1 MTSASLESPAD
12 LPPRSPSL
20 RRRRLVEWVPVVAV
34 LLVGVGLSL
43 AVFAVTRADER
54 AARRAEFERRAAQ
67 VVLAEQAS
75 FDVPLEVLCS
85 IPSLFDASEAVTR
98 AEFRA
103 FVLHA
108 LARYP
113 WIYALEWIPRVS
125 GSERANFEAAAVADG
140 LAGFHF
146 KQDSPPGPPV
156 RADERSEYFPLYYQE
171 PPNSVALGLEET
183 ALGVRKTALERA
195 RDLDETVVTE
205 RLKLV
210 QDDPSVGSVIAFHP
224 VYQHGTPPPSVEA
237 RRQSLRGFAAVVFR
251 IKPVVTGAL
260 SASDLEQLDVV
271 LVDVDSQPE
280 TVLYESRAGALGA
293 QAGGA
298 EATWEY
304 RATLAG
310 RHWAFRVGDRAGWVE
325 PRPVG
330 WIALGIGLLASVFA
344 AAFVHAGLNV
354 LRLRHQVRAVRRLGQ
369 YTLVEK
375 LGEGGMGTVYR
386 AHHAL
391 LRRPTA
397 IKLLPPT
404 RHDANA
410 LARFESEVQL
420 TSSLTHPNTVVV
432 YDYGR
437 SPDGVFYYAMEYVDG
452 ITLQELVDVD
462 GSQPPERV
470 INILLQIC
478 AALAE
483 AHSIGLVH
491 RDVKPANIMLC
502 ARGGIADFVKVLD
515 FGLAKDLSGGA
526 NSKLSQSTALLGTP
540 LYVAPEV
547 ILGRPIDARLDLY
560 ALGAVAYFMLTGTP
574 VFTGETL
581 VDVCVQHLSAP
592 PESMSE
598 RLGRHVPFALEALVM
613 QCLAKE
619 PSGRPSSADEL
630 AAALRAAGVSI
641 WSEQETRRWWSE
653 RGELVVGRVSAA
665 RRVPEREPSGHTLE
679 VEQRG
684 RSPAPSVPTLRDP
697 PESRPAPD
705 K

>member
-1 MTSASLESPAD
+1 MTTASLPTPRLPSSRLREW
-12 LPPRSPSL
+12 LPPIG
-20 RRRRLVEWVPVVAV
+20 V

-43 AVFAVTRADER
+43 AVFAEARASER
-54 AARRAEFERRAAQ
+54 AARQAEFERRAAQ
-67 VVLAEQAS
+67 VALGEQAS

-85 IPSLFDASEAVTR
+85 IPSLFEASEEVTR
-98 AEFRA
+98 REFRA
-103 FVLHA
+103 FVQHA
-108 LARYP
+108 LGRYP
-113 WIYALEWIPRVS
+113 WIYALEWIPRVPAP
-125 GSERANFEAAAVADG
+125 ERAKLEAAAVADG

-146 KQDSPPGPPV
+146 KEDAPPGPPV
-156 RADERSEYFPLYYQE
+156 RARERSEYFPLYYQE
-171 PPNSVALGLEET
+171 PPNAVALGLEET
-183 ALGVRKTALERA
+183 ALGARRAALERA
-195 RDLDETVVTE
+195 RDLDETVITE

-210 QDDPSVGSVIAFHP
+210 QDDPSVASVIAFHP
-224 VYQHGTPPPSVEA
+224 VYEHGALPSTVEA
-237 RRQSLRGFAAVVFR
+237 RRRSLRGFAAVVFR
-251 IKPVVTGAL
+251 IQPVVNGAL
-260 SASDLEQLDVV
+260 GASDLAELDVV
-271 LVDVDSQPE
+271 LVDVDSRPE
-280 TVLYESRAGALGA
+280 TVLYESHPGALGR
-293 QAGGA
+293 G
-298 EATWEY
+298 ATWEH
-304 RATLAG
+304 RATIGG
-310 RHWAFRVGDRAGWVE
+310 RHWVFRIADRTGWVD
-325 PRPVG
+325 PRAAG

-344 AAFVHAGLNV
+344 AAFVHAGLSV
-354 LRLRHQVRAVRRLGQ
+354 LRLRRQVRAARRLGQ

-462 GSQPPERV
+462 GPQSPERV

-483 AHSIGLVH
+483 AHCIGLVH
-491 RDVKPANIMLC
+491 RDVKPANVMLC
-502 ARGGIADFVKVLD
+502 HRGGTADFVKVLD
-515 FGLAKDLSGGA
+515 FGLAKDLTGGT

-560 ALGAVAYFMLTGTP
+560 AVGAVAYFMLAGTP

-581 VDVCVQHLSAP
+581 VDVCAQHLSAP
-592 PESMSE
+592 PEPVSE
-598 RLGRHVPFALEALVM
+598 RLGRHVPLALEVLVM

-630 AAALRAAGVSI
+630 AAALRATGVSI
-641 WSEQETRRWWSE
+641 WGAEEARRWWSE
-653 RGELVVGRVSAA
+653 RGELVVGRVRAA
-665 RRVPEREPSGHTLE
+665 RRVPERESGDHTLE

-684 RSPAPSVPTLRDP
+684 RSPAPPVPTVRDP
-697 PESRPAPD
+697 ELPGS
-705 K
+705 